1 MIEFINNGYR
11 KSLAAVLFDMDGV
24 ITDSMPWHH
33 FCWNEVLER
42 RGIHLSKEELYKREG
57 EKGFTT
63 IQNIFMDKGK
73 AITEAEAAELLKEK
87 EVLFH
92 LKARIQLFGGIE
104 EFIFRL
110 ADSGVCVGL
119 VTGTSMGELIKLLPP
134 ELIEVFKTIVTGDR
148 VSNGK
153 PHPEPYLK
161 ALNEIGED
169 IESVAVIE
177 NAPLGIK
184 SAKAAGVFTIA
195 VQTSLGEEYLREAD
209 VTVRDH
215 PALFSMF
222 CNNV

>member
-1 MIEFINNGYR
+1 MIEFINNGFR

-33 FCWNEVLER
+33 ICWNEVLER

-73 AITEAEAAELLKEK
+73 TITEAEAEELLKEK

-92 LKARIQLFGGIE
+92 KKARIQLFSGIE
-104 EFIFRL
+104 DFIFRL
-110 ADSGVCVGL
+110 AGLGVKVGL
-119 VTGTSMGELIKLLPP
+119 VTGTSMGELIKLLPS
-134 ELIEVFKTIVTGDR
+134 ELIEIFKTIVTGDR

-161 ALNEIGED
+161 ALNEIGVE

-215 PALFSMF
+215 LTLFSMF
-222 CNNV
+222 SNNF